1 MAKLIAGLINLTF
14 LHNRVSDEFRGVIS
28 SLLVCYIIKLAEHPR
43 CKDEQLI
50 GQRWNQPFNVWVL
63 EMDPHGSSEQPF
75 DDDRSSKPPFRG
87 LYFLRVRS

>member
-1 MAKLIAGLINLTF
+1 LAKLIAGLINLTF

-63 EMDPHGSSEQPF
+63 EMVLFETSE
-75 DDDRSSKPPFRG
+75 
-87 LYFLRVRS
+87 